1 MRIISKKISLTPY
14 ISKFNGTLSSYNE
27 YGTLQNSSEFKPYD
41 GTKMNNYNMFPL
53 DVIYNGKILS
63 YPTLMER
70 YYFCKRYEEM
80 LKYDNCI
87 DGGKYLDAVTYYYHN
102 FIYQTEELK
111 NEYEDLD
118 TVYKE
123 YGGSGFTYWCD
134 SILKGGNA
142 EQSIYFYACQE
153 IKGENNE
160 GRCENYQLLAKEGEY
175 ICPKCG
181 KNLSLVEGVY
191 NDEFIYSFHI
201 NIPILFTNTIDDLG
215 EFSIFCGEWEE
226 GVKYQE
232 GDIAIYDDEIWL
244 KNNQGYGSEYVEEYK
259 ELIFSTS
266 EWTNYTDANLSA
278 NTNTD
283 TKYSVKNGR
292 IFYGNDVNADNM
304 ADKYDIISNDDDL
317 GFYVVNNNIFKPFK
331 SEYIIYADKT
341 TTITNEIP
349 ILVQNCDNFIQLNM
363 KYCYIKGQKIFSKT
377 DDGTNHYFIID
388 EPYKKEEGKDYKDKY
403 DVISEGIFIE
413 INGEIIQ
420 VDNNQIIVNNITY
433 NKINSYSIIEGKKYF
448 ISNDNFI
455 TFKRN
460 PEGTEYTLNVINTD
474 LGAKEINA
482 NKDTIGYN
490 IKDNKVYVYKP
501 YNEYST
507 SKISG
512 YTESKLSSLLNY
524 RRFKDDMGNELP
536 GALKEGE
543 DGFIVSP
550 KEGDVLEI
558 PYKVGNVSDLTV
570 IEYDEDGKT
579 PKTFFGNILT
589 NITYYDTTG
598 ETKTK
603 IENSSK
609 LEEIFNKTD
618 EIHNVSCELEYQ
630 MGAIFTKNENEF
642 CVISDGVRYK
652 DTVSVTKE
660 TCDYKL
666 DDVSSFILYY
676 YKFEYYNTFDK
687 YNEYCDAYVKTNK
700 SYFEHDLIFNEE
712 TEDEEN
718 ENEDECKKTN
728 IYRAEHDGMIY
739 APVFREE
746 YKIGSSSLENIQSDI
761 YIDRGFSS
769 SFERHLNL
777 LSVKSMEALENF
789 GNGFYNIIES

>member
-14 ISKFNGTLSSYNE
+14 ISKINGTLSSYNE
-27 YGTLQNSSEFKPYD
+27 YGTLQNSSEFNPYD
-41 GTKMNNYNMFPL
+41 NTKMNNYGMFPL

-80 LKYDNCI
+80 LKYDNCK
-87 DGGKYLDAVTYYYHN
+87 DGGQYNDAVTYYYHN

-123 YGGSGFTYWCD
+123 YGGTGFTDWCD

-226 GVKYQE
+226 GVEYQE

-244 KNNQGYGSEYVEEYK
+244 KNKQGYGSDYDPIYK
-259 ELIFSTS
+259 ESNFSTS
-266 EWTNYTDANLSA
+266 GWSSYTNANLSV
-278 NTNTD
+278 NTNTSI
-283 TKYSVKNGR
+283 KYSVKNGKV
-292 IFYGNDVNADNM
+292 FYGTDVNADNM
-304 ADKYDIISNDDDL
+304 ADKYDIITNGDL

-331 SEYIIYADKT
+331 SEYIIYNDM
-341 TTITNEIP
+341 P

-377 DDGTNHYFIID
+377 DDGKKHYFIID
-388 EPYKKEEGKDYKDKY
+388 EPYKKEEGKVYNFKY
-403 DVISEGIFIE
+403 DVNSEDTFIE

-420 VDNNQIIVNNITY
+420 VKNNKIIVNDITY
-433 NKINSYSIIEGKKYF
+433 NKIDSYSIIEGKRYF
-448 ISNDNFI
+448 LSSDKKFI

-460 PEGTEYTLNVINTD
+460 PEGTEYTLSDNINTD
-474 LGAKEINA
+474 LGAKVTNA

-490 IKDNKVYVYKP
+490 IIDDKIYIYKP
-501 YNEYST
+501 YYEYST

-536 GALKEGE
+536 GALQENASGIIPPTE
-543 DGFIVSP
+543 NYLLD
-550 KEGDVLEI
+550 I
-558 PYKVGNVSDLTV
+558 PYKVGNVSDLT
-570 IEYDEDGKT
+570 IMEYNEDGKT
-579 PKTFFGNILT
+579 PKTFFGNKLT
-589 NITYYDTTG
+589 NITYYDTIG

-603 IENSSK
+603 ITDLSVLDN
-609 LEEIFNKTD
+609 TD
-618 EIHNVSCELEYQ
+618 EVHNVSCELEYQ
-630 MGAIFTKNENEF
+630 MGAIMNSSFEI
-642 CVISDGVRYK
+642 ISDGVRYK

-700 SYFEHDLIFNEE
+700 AYFEHDLIYSGNSK
-712 TEDEEN
+712 N
-718 ENEDECKKTN
+718 
-728 IYRAEHDGMIY
+728 YREKYDGMIY

>member
-14 ISKFNGTLSSYNE
+14 ISKINGTLSSYNE
-27 YGTLQNSSEFKPYD
+27 YGTLQDSSEFKPYD
-41 GTKMNNYNMFPL
+41 NTKMNNYNMFPL

-70 YYFCKRYEEM
+70 YYFCKRYKEM
-80 LKYDNCI
+80 LKYDNCEVN
-87 DGGKYLDAVTYYYHN
+87 GGQYDDAVTYYYHN
-102 FIYQTEELK
+102 FKYQTEELK
-111 NEYEDLD
+111 QEYLKLD
-118 TVYKE
+118 NLFNE
-123 YGGSGFTYWCD
+123 YGGDNFLSWCED
-134 SILKGGNA
+134 ILYGGNA
-142 EQSIYFYACQE
+142 T
-153 IKGENNE
+153 
-160 GRCENYQLLAKEGEY
+160 
-175 ICPKCG
+175 
-181 KNLSLVEGVY
+181 
-191 NDEFIYSFHI
+191 YSGTAHI

-226 GVKYQE
+226 GVEYQE
-232 GDIAIYDDEIWL
+232 GVITIYDDDIWL
-244 KNNQGYGSEYVEEYK
+244 KNNRGYGSDYDPIYK
-259 ELIFSTS
+259 ESNFSTS
-266 EWTNYTDANLSA
+266 GWGSYTDAKLSA
-278 NTNTD
+278 NTNTE
-283 TKYSVKNGR
+283 TKYSVKNGKV
-292 IFYGNDVNADNM
+292 FYGNDVNANKM
-304 ADKYDIISNDDDL
+304 ADKYDIITNDL
-317 GFYVVNNNIFKPFK
+317 GFYVINNNIFKPFK
-331 SEYIIYADKT
+331 SEYIIY
-341 TTITNEIP
+341 NNIP
-349 ILVQNCDNFIQLNM
+349 ILVQNCDDFIQLNM

-377 DDGTNHYFIID
+377 NDGTSHYFIID
-388 EPYKKEEGKDYKDKY
+388 EPYKKENGGVYNYEYY
-403 DVISEGIFIE
+403 VNSEDTFIE

-420 VDNNQIIVNNITY
+420 VKNNKIIVNNITY
-433 NKINSYSIIEGKKYF
+433 NKIDSYSVIEGKRYF
-448 ISNDNFI
+448 ISSDSNII

-460 PEGTEYTLNVINTD
+460 AEGTEYTLNDDINTD
-474 LGAKEINA
+474 LGAKVTNA

-490 IKDNKVYVYKP
+490 IIDNKVYVYKP

-536 GALKEGE
+536 GALQE
-543 DGFIVSP
+543 DSTGNIIP
-550 KEGDVLEI
+550 PNENYLLDI

-570 IEYDEDGKT
+570 IEYNEDGKT
-579 PKTFFGNILT
+579 PKTFFGNKLT

-603 IENSSK
+603 ITDLSVLDN
-609 LEEIFNKTD
+609 TD
-618 EIHNVSCELEYQ
+618 EVHNVSCELEYQ
-630 MGAIFTKNENEF
+630 IGAIMNSSF
-642 CVISDGVRYK
+642 VIISDGVRYK

-687 YNEYCDAYVKTNK
+687 YNEYCDAYVKINK
-700 SYFEHDLIFNEE
+700 AYFEHDLIYSSG
-712 TEDEEN
+712 
-718 ENEDECKKTN
+718 TN
-728 IYRAEHDGMIY
+728 NYRAKYDGMIY

>member
-1 MRIISKKISLTPY
+1 MNHNMRIISKKISLTPY
-14 ISKFNGTLSSYNE
+14 ISKINGTLSSYNE

-160 GRCENYQLLAKEGEY
+160 GRCENYQLIAKKGEY

-181 KNLSLVEGVY
+181 KKLSLVKGVY
-191 NDEFIYSFHI
+191 NDKFIYSFHI

-226 GVKYQE
+226 GVEYQK
-232 GDIAIYDDEIWL
+232 GDVAIYDDEIWL

-278 NTNTD
+278 NTNTE
-283 TKYSVKNGR
+283 TKYYSVKNGR
-292 IFYGNDVNADNM
+292 VFYSNEINDKEMANNM
-304 ADKYDIISNDDDL
+304 ADKYDIITNDNL

-331 SEYIIYADKT
+331 SEYIKYND
-341 TTITNEIP
+341 IP

-377 DDGTNHYFIID
+377 DDGKKHYFIID
-388 EPYKKEEGKDYKDKY
+388 EPYKKEEGEDYNY
-403 DVISEGIFIE
+403 EYYVNSEGIFIE

-420 VDNNQIIVNNITY
+420 VKDNKIIVNKITY
-433 NKINSYSIIEGKKYF
+433 NKIDSYSIIEGKRYF
-448 ISNDNFI
+448 ISNNNFI

-460 PEGTEYTLNVINTD
+460 AEGTEYTLNNNINTD
-474 LGAKEINA
+474 LGAKVTSA

-536 GALKEGE
+536 GALKEDENGNIIPPNE
-543 DGFIVSP
+543 NYLLD
-550 KEGDVLEI
+550 I

-570 IEYDEDGKT
+570 IEYNDDKT

-589 NITYYDTTG
+589 NITYYDTSG

-603 IENSSK
+603 IENSSE
-609 LEEIFNKTD
+609 LENIFNKTD
-618 EIHNVSCELEYQ
+618 EVHNISCEIEYQ
-630 MGAIFTKNENEF
+630 MGAIFTKNEDEF

-700 SYFEHDLIFNEE
+700 AYFEHDLIFNEG
-712 TEDEEN
+712 
-718 ENEDECKKTN
+718 NEDECKKTN

>member
-14 ISKFNGTLSSYNE
+14 ISKINGTLDSYNE
-27 YGTLQNSSEFKPYD
+27 YGVKQSFSTYD
-41 GTKMNNYNMFPL
+41 ETKMNNYGMFPL
-53 DVIYNGKILS
+53 DVICPKDKCNSDEDLILS

-70 YYFCKRYEEM
+70 YYFCKHYKKM
-80 LKYDNCI
+80 LKYNNCE
-87 DGGKYLDAVTYYYHN
+87 DGGYYLDAVTYYYHN
-102 FIYQTEELK
+102 FKYQTEELK
-111 NEYEDLD
+111 QEYLKLD
-118 TVYKE
+118 NLFNE
-123 YGGSGFTYWCD
+123 YGGDDFLTWCE
-134 SILKGGNA
+134 SILYGGN
-142 EQSIYFYACQE
+142 
-153 IKGENNE
+153 
-160 GRCENYQLLAKEGEY
+160 
-175 ICPKCG
+175 
-181 KNLSLVEGVY
+181 VT
-191 NDEFIYSFHI
+191 YSGTAHI

-226 GVKYQE
+226 GVEYQE
-232 GDIAIYDDEIWL
+232 GDVAIYDDEIWL
-244 KNNQGYGSEYVEEYK
+244 KNNKGYGSDYDPVYK
-259 ELIFSTS
+259 ESNFSTS
-266 EWTNYTDANLSA
+266 GWNSYTDSKLSVI
-278 NTNTD
+278 TD
-283 TKYSVKNGR
+283 TVYSVKNGKV
-292 IFYGNDVNADNM
+292 FYGTDVNANNM
-304 ADKYDIISNDDDL
+304 ADKYDIITNEEL
-317 GFYVVNNNIFKPFK
+317 GFYVINDKIYKPFK
-331 SEYIIYADKT
+331 SEYITYND
-341 TTITNEIP
+341 EY
-349 ILVQNCDNFIQLNM
+349 ILVQNCDNFVQLNM

-377 DDGTNHYFIID
+377 DDGTSHYFIID
-388 EPYKKEEGKDYKDKY
+388 EPYKKEEGKVYNFEY
-403 DVISEGIFIE
+403 YVNSEGTFIE
-413 INGEIIQ
+413 INGELIQ
-420 VDNNQIIVNNITY
+420 VKNNKIIVNEITY
-433 NKINSYSIIEGKKYF
+433 NKIDSYSIIEGKRYF
-448 ISNDNFI
+448 ISSDNNFI

-460 PEGTEYTLNVINTD
+460 LEGTEYTLSNHINTD
-474 LGAKEINA
+474 LGAKVTNA

-490 IKDNKVYVYKP
+490 IIDDKVYVYKP

-536 GALKEGE
+536 GALQE
-543 DGFIVSP
+543 DETGNITP
-550 KEGDVLEI
+550 PNENYLLDI

-570 IEYDEDGKT
+570 IEYNTDGKT
-579 PKTFFGNILT
+579 PKTFFGNKLT
-589 NITYYDTTG
+589 NITYYDTIG

-618 EIHNVSCELEYQ
+618 EVHNVSCELEYQ
-630 MGAIFTKNENEF
+630 IGAIMNSSFEI
-642 CVISDGVRYK
+642 ISDGVRYK
-652 DTVSVTKE
+652 DTVNVTKE

-700 SYFEHDLIFNEE
+700 AYFEHDLIYSSG
-712 TEDEEN
+712 
-718 ENEDECKKTN
+718 TN
-728 IYRAEHDGMIY
+728 NYRAKYDGMIY